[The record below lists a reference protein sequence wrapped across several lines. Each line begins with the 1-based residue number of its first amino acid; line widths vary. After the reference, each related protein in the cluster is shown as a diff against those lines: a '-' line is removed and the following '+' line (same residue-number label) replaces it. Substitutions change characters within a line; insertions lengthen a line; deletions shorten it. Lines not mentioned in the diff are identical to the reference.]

1 MFLKFLYNC
10 KANLFSEVPV
20 NVIVEC
26 ILSAAYRNPI
36 SKSPFTYVY
45 LILIIAYFYQF
56 ELNLLLV
63 NDRNQLLKITNFGYE
78 KQKKAK

>member
-1 MFLKFLYNC
+1 M
-10 KANLFSEVPV
+10 PV

-26 ILSAAYRNPI
+26 LLSAAYRNPI
-36 SKSPFTYVY
+36 SKSPYTYVY
-45 LILIIAYFYQF
+45 LILIIAYCYQF